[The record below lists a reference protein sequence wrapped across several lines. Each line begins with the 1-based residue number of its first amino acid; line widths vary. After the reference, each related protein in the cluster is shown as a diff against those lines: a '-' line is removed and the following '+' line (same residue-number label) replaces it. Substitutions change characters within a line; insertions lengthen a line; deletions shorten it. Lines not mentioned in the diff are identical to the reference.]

1 MRIQIRAEL
10 ALTQKPGNIIRSL
23 LISRLIQA
31 ADQISRISFIVIYH
45 NTPAVDPDRSSLF
58 VNPSVMKIMCFFL
71 SCGHFGKVLHKH
83 LTVFLIDCRQRIIQ
97 KSAGY
102 HKAIHRSLRKL
113 QFTIL
118 YVKYIEEIVHAL
130 RNSFHQFSR
139 CHFFK

>member
-1 MRIQIRAEL
+1 MSDNYEIWTIDEVMDY
-10 ALTQKPGNIIRSL
+10 L
-23 LISRLIQA
+23 LIGR
-31 ADQISRISFIVIYH
+31 
-45 NTPAVDPDRSSLF
+45 NTLYNLLRKGKIKGFKIGSCWKIPKKAVDDYSLF